1 MRSSS
6 LEAEALA
13 SANLGLAGHQAGPPL
28 DPAPNPNPHLL
39 PVTPKPTSYLPPTSH
54 LAPTPAQ
61 AGDLEGARACLHR
74 HMQLAEALRG
84 GTSAEAYAKLA
95 QLERDAGQIEVR
107 GRVRGGG
114 GPDRGGPYPF
124 NPNP

>member
-13 SANLGLAGHQAGPPL
+13 SANLGLAGQ
-28 DPAPNPNPHLL
+28 
-39 PVTPKPTSYLPPTSH
+39 
-54 LAPTPAQ
+54 Q

-107 GRVRGGG
+107 GRARARARARGRG
-114 GPDRGGPYPF
+114 GPDRGGPYPL